1 MCEVESP
8 KVEKIWKETASHM
21 ELTCKMGLKFFFDFL
36 KIEGPSPTIIYP
48 TKISIPYFSYK
59 KFSQVRIANFLAVS
73 RPVSA
78 LNEVFSQQ
86 SCAN

>member
-21 ELTCKMGLKFFFDFL
+21 ELTCKMGLKNFF

-48 TKISIPYFSYK
+48 TKISIPYFSY
-59 KFSQVRIANFLAVS
+59 NFAFLMQLASLDLEFAKQYKVNDPNKGTWNS
-73 RPVSA
+73 SSER
-78 LNEVFSQQ
+78 
-86 SCAN
+86 